1 MTVSDFLLKQKKVGF
16 IGAGN
21 LAQAIIAGLLDSG
34 TLQKDQIV
42 VSSRTDKRLKR
53 IEEKFG
59 VQIRDANEKVVDESQ
74 IVIVATKPQDFF
86 EAVEPIATSFGPE
99 HTVISLAAGI
109 QLMSLKKILFE
120 CENIVRVMPN
130 VPVKVK
136 AGMVGY
142 IMAKDSVTSSR
153 IVEALFKPLGKVIE
167 LPDEEAMSAFT
178 VGAASGVGFA
188 LELMQYW
195 LDWLEGYGIDK
206 QDARQIAVQT
216 FIGAGKLAEE
226 NTQLSFYE
234 YIDLITSKK
243 GVTSAG
249 LDSIREMDLE
259 RALRIAFEKA
269 YIRDRDLGK

>member
-1 MTVSDFLLKQKKVGF
+1 MTDLILKQKKVGF

-21 LAQAIIAGLLDSG
+21 LAQAIISGLLESG
-34 TLQKDQIV
+34 TLQKEQIV

-53 IEEKFG
+53 VEEKFG
-59 VQIRDANEKVVDESQ
+59 VQIRDANEKVVDECQ
-74 IVIVATKPQDFF
+74 IIVVATKPQDFF

-109 QLMSLKKILFE
+109 QLMSLRKILFE
-120 CENIVRVMPN
+120 CENIVRVMAN
-130 VPVKVK
+130 VPVKAK
-136 AGMVGY
+136 AGMMGY
-142 IMAKDSVTSSR
+142 IMAKDSVTSAR
-153 IVEALFKPLGKVIE
+153 VVEALFSPLGKVIE
-167 LPDEEAMSAFT
+167 IEDEEAMSAFT

-195 LDWLEGYGIDK
+195 QDWLEGYGISK
-206 QDARQIAVQT
+206 QDARAIAIQT
-216 FIGAGKLAEE
+216 FIGAGKLAED
-226 NTQLSFYE
+226 NIQLSFYE
-234 YIDLITSKK
+234 YIDLIASKK

-249 LDSIREMDLE
+249 LESMREMDLE